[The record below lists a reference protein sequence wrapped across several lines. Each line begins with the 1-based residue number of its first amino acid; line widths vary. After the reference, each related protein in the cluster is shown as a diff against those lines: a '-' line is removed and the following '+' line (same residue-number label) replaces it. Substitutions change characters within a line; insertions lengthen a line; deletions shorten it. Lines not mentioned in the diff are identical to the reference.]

1 MTRYIVQRLLL
12 FVPTIFL
19 VSFLAFGIMRILP
32 GDPAV
37 AMLGGFGETGGE
49 GSYSQED
56 LDALRTEMGLD
67 RALPVQYGVWIWGMV
82 TVDLGDSF
90 FYKLPVTEMLRN
102 RVPTSVELGILA
114 MLLSYVV
121 AIPLGVLSAVKQ
133 DTWFDYAT
141 KIFTLTGIALPTF
154 WMAILVIFVL
164 ARAFDWLP
172 PLAYADFWSDPW
184 TNLQQMVFPALALG
198 YHNMAFAAR
207 LTRSSMLEV
216 MREDY
221 IRTARSKGLWE
232 FTVIARHAL
241 RNACLPVV
249 TIVGFQLGR
258 LMGGA
263 VLVEAIF
270 LVPGMGSLL
279 VDAVVQRD
287 YPIVQII
294 ILLIAVMVL
303 TLNLIVDLLYGILNP
318 RIRYA

>member
-1 MTRYIVQRLLL
+1 MTRYITQRMFL

-19 VSFLAFGIMRILP
+19 VSFLAFGLMRILP

-67 RALPVQYGVWIWGMV
+67 RALPVQYGVWIWGIV
-82 TVDLGDSF
+82 TMDLGDSF

-114 MLLSYVV
+114 LLLSYVV

-164 ARAFDWLP
+164 ARVFDWLP

-287 YPIVQII
+287 YPIVQMI

>member
-1 MTRYIVQRLLL
+1 MTRYIAQRMVL

-19 VSFLAFGIMRILP
+19 VSFLAFGLMRILP

-67 RALPVQYGVWIWGMV
+67 RALPVQYGVWIWGLV

-90 FYKLPVTEMLRN
+90 FYKLPVTEMLKN

-114 MLLSYVV
+114 LLLSYVV
-121 AIPLGVLSAVKQ
+121 AIPLGVVSAVKQ

-154 WMAILVIFVL
+154 WMAILVIFAL
-164 ARAFDWLP
+164 ARVFDWLP
-172 PLAYADFWSDPW
+172 PLAYANFWSDPW

>member
-1 MTRYIVQRLLL
+1 
-12 FVPTIFL
+12 
-19 VSFLAFGIMRILP
+19 
-32 GDPAV
+32 
-37 AMLGGFGETGGE
+37 
-49 GSYSQED
+49 
-56 LDALRTEMGLD
+56 
-67 RALPVQYGVWIWGMV
+67 
-82 TVDLGDSF
+82 
-90 FYKLPVTEMLRN
+90 
-102 RVPTSVELGILA
+102 
-114 MLLSYVV
+114 
-121 AIPLGVLSAVKQ
+121 
-133 DTWFDYAT
+133 
-141 KIFTLTGIALPTF
+141 
-154 WMAILVIFVL
+154 
-164 ARAFDWLP
+164 
-172 PLAYADFWSDPW
+172 
-184 TNLQQMVFPALALG
+184 
-198 YHNMAFAAR
+198 
-207 LTRSSMLEV
+207 MLEV
-216 MREDY
+216 LREDY